1 MRLRSIKL
9 QNYRRY
15 KSVELELPDGMI
27 SIIGSNGSGKSTLLE
42 AFAWALFGNQAEIVR
57 TGKESVKRQGSAHT
71 DPCTVRIEFDFEDTG
86 YIVERSMKGKNLTMT
101 AELYAGDSL
110 IARGTDEVS
119 EALVHL
125 FGMDHKSFFIS
136 VFARQMEL
144 NALTS
149 QPKGDRK
156 KLVLRLLDIE
166 SVDEAIR
173 CIREDL
179 RFSRTAIETVRAE
192 LTAPDGS
199 SAIEKLE
206 TDIIGFAESEKELA
220 SVRKNLEVELKKLE
234 NVHGKLKKEL
244 ETQEKLAREKNS
256 LESSLRTLKKESSI
270 LEAQRKELAEEL
282 EQLKSKEEEFKA
294 MEPKASKLADDLVSI
309 LEKKKEVR
317 KERDS
322 IRTGMSDL
330 KASSRQLEKEIK
342 EIESHVREISEIG
355 PDSDCPTCRRKLGA
369 TYEKLVATFNGQVKE
384 RKDKILA
391 CDKQFSELEV
401 KIADCEGRS
410 GALDKRESS
419 FRERIAKFE
428 KLKYEIEQTYRIR
441 KKLDELGAR
450 ASKSM
455 KEIDI
460 LDKKL
465 AEISFDQK
473 AYDASRKTL
482 DDLNAEL
489 RKTDRALNEKNTEL
503 ARKEEQRKARTANLE
518 RLRDMEKKHSEERE
532 KVELLASLD
541 KVMGEFR
548 THLISRIRPAMAS
561 ISSELLGILTEGR
574 YNEIILDE
582 DYEISLRDVGE
593 QHKLDRFSGG
603 EKDLANLCLRLAI
616 SEIIATRHGTNSF
629 DLIVLDEIFG
639 SQDANRKKTLL
650 STLNSLSNRFKQI
663 FLITHVEDVK
673 ELMGNVIQVSENPD
687 GTSSAEVAQ

>member
-42 AFAWALFGNQAEIVR
+42 AFAWALFGNQTEIVR

-71 DPCTVRIEFDFEDTG
+71 DPCLVRIEFDYEDTG
-86 YIVERSMKGKNLTMT
+86 YIVERTMKGKNLTMN
-101 AELYAGDSL
+101 AEMYAGDSL

-119 EALVHL
+119 DALIKL

-166 SVDEAIR
+166 SVDDAIR
-173 CIREDL
+173 RIREDL
-179 RFSRTAIETVRAE
+179 RFSRTSIETASAE

-206 TDIIGFAESEKELA
+206 ADIVELAESEEELV
-220 SVRKNLEVELKKLE
+220 STRKSLESELKKMESVL
-234 NVHGKLKKEL
+234 GKLKKEL
-244 ETQEKLAREKNS
+244 ASQELLSKERNALD
-256 LESSLRTLKKESSI
+256 SSIRALKKESGV
-270 LEAQRKELAEEL
+270 LEAQRKELAGDLEL
-282 EQLKSKEEEFKA
+282 LKSKEEEFKA
-294 MEPKASKLADDLVSI
+294 QEPKARKLADDLASI
-309 LEKKKEVR
+309 LEKKKETQ
-317 KERDS
+317 KERES
-322 IRTGMSDL
+322 IRSGMSDL
-330 KASSRQLEKEIK
+330 KANTRQLEKEIK
-342 EIESHVREISEIG
+342 EIESHVKEISEIG
-355 PDSDCPTCRRKLGA
+355 ADSDCPTCRRRLGD
-369 TYEKLVATFNGQVKE
+369 TYEKLLSTFDGQIKE
-384 RKDKILA
+384 RRKKIKD
-391 CDKQFSELEV
+391 CDKQISELEI
-401 KIADCEGRS
+401 KNTDCEGLY
-410 GALDKRESS
+410 GALEKRESS
-419 FRERIAKFE
+419 FRERMAKFE
-428 KLKYEIEQTYRIR
+428 NLKFEIEPASRMR

-450 ASKSM
+450 TSKSL
-455 KEIDI
+455 KEIEL

-465 AEISFDQK
+465 AGISFDEK
-473 AYDASRKTL
+473 TYNLSRKAL
-482 DDLNAEL
+482 DELNGEL
-489 RKTDRALNEKNTEL
+489 RRKDRALNEKNTEL

-518 RLRDMEKKHSEERE
+518 RLRDIEIKHSEERE
-532 KVELLASLD
+532 KVELLAALD
-541 KVMGEFR
+541 KVMGDFR

-582 DYEISLRDVGE
+582 DYEISLRDAGE

-639 SQDANRKKTLL
+639 SQDANRKRSLL
-650 STLNSLSNRFKQI
+650 STLNGLSNRFKQI

-687 GTSSAEVAQ
+687 GTSSAEVSQ